1 MKIARARISYILE
14 GRIKNRRVGFLDNSK
29 FLKTTDLTDQQ
40 IMLLMKISVA
50 KSNFLMEVEESVKK
64 TVYQIVNNLLC

>member
-50 KSNFLMEVEESVKK
+50 KSKFLMEVEESVKK

>member
-50 KSNFLMEVEESVKK
+50 KSQFLMEVEESVKK